1 MQSMAYNLSIS
12 PSAVNDLDEIVAYIA
27 HALDNPEAAAA
38 FLDKVFSCYDRL
50 EAMPYLYEECRDPN
64 LRALGYRRAVIDHY
78 VMVYRVDESEKLICI
93 LRCFYGARDYEKL
106 I

>member
-1 MQSMAYNLSIS
+1 MQSMAYKLSIS
-12 PSAVNDLDEIVAYIA
+12 PSAVEDLDEIVVYIA
-27 HALDNPEAAAA
+27 RTLDNPAAAAA
-38 FLDKVFSCYDRL
+38 FLDKVSSCYDRL

-78 VMVYRVDESEKLICI
+78 VMVYSVDEPQKTVRI
-93 LRCFYGARDYEKL
+93 LRFFYGARDYEKL